1 MHALQPN
8 IHAPSRAFL
17 IGIITLKS
25 PQLIAGFLIKLG

>member
-8 IHAPSRAFL
+8 IYAPSSAL
-17 IGIITLKS
+17 LLGIIKLKS